1 MLKNGSEEEGYLMDV
16 LWQESYKAAMLELD
30 PVKRGQRIEAAHAAI
45 QRRKEELTKEDRR
58 GSCQDEQQALAE
70 ALPNL
75 RALNRVGLKSSTQ
88 SRMKRRCREPL
99 TPSWRRRKFEC
110 AELLRHVR
118 VVTDPKKLAYL
129 NAEVERRA
137 REEQAESKRNR
148 T

>member
-1 MLKNGSEEEGYLMDV
+1 MDV
-16 LWQESYKAAMLELD
+16 LWQELCKAAMLELD
-30 PVKRGQRIEAAHAAI
+30 PVKRGHRIEAAHAAI
-45 QRRKEELTKEDRR
+45 QRRKEELTKEDRG
-58 GSCQDEQQALAE
+58 GSCQDEQQALIE
-70 ALPNL
+70 ALAKV
-75 RALNRVGLKSSTQ
+75 RALHRVEFKSSTQ
-88 SRMKRRCREPL
+88 ASTKRLCRELL

-137 REEQAESKRNR
+137 REEQAESKRSR

>member
-1 MLKNGSEEEGYLMDV
+1 MDV
-16 LWQESYKAAMLELD
+16 LWQELYKAAMLELD
-30 PVKRGQRIEAAHAAI
+30 PVKRGHRIEAVHAAT
-45 QRRKEELTKEDRR
+45 QRRKEELTKKDRG
-58 GSCQDEQQALAE
+58 GSCQDEQQALE
-70 ALPNL
+70 ALANV
-75 RALNRVGLKSSTQ
+75 RALHRVEFKSSTQ
-88 SRMKRRCREPL
+88 SSTKRLCRELL

-137 REEQAESKRNR
+137 REEQAESKRSR

>member
-1 MLKNGSEEEGYLMDV
+1 MDA
-16 LWQESYKAAMLELD
+16 LWQELYKAAMLELD
-30 PVKRGQRIEAAHAAI
+30 PVKRSEKIEAAPAAI
-45 QRRKEELTKEDRR
+45 QRRKEELTKEDRG
-58 GSCQDEQQALAE
+58 GSCQDEQQALVE

-75 RALNRVGLKSSTQ
+75 RALHKAGFKSSPQ
-88 SRMKRRCREPL
+88 SRMKRLCRGPL
-99 TPSWRRRKFEC
+99 TPSWRGRNFEC
-110 AELLRHVR
+110 AELLSHVR

>member
-1 MLKNGSEEEGYLMDV
+1 MDV
-16 LWQESYKAAMLELD
+16 LWQELYRAALLELD
-30 PVKRGQRIEAAHAAI
+30 RVKGGQRIEAAHAAI
-45 QRRKEELTKEDRR
+45 QRRMEELTKDDRD
-58 GSCQDEQQALAE
+58 GSGRDEHQALA

-75 RALNRVGLKSSTQ
+75 RALRRVRFKSSTQ
-88 SRMKRRCREPL
+88 SGMKRLCRELL

-118 VVTDPKKLAYL
+118 VVTDPEKLAYL